1 MYVHYEEKK
10 NSRKTIYHKTHRIFH
25 ATKEP
30 RKKKKTN
37 ISYSPVTMFDRP
49 LGILRVNPLTSAE
62 VVKLS
67 QTNNDSE
74 DLGEILNFT
83 LELT

>member
-30 RKKKKTN
+30 RKKKKKL
-37 ISYSPVTMFDRP
+37 ILVTAQS
-49 LGILRVNPLTSAE
+49 LCLT
-62 VVKLS
+62 
-67 QTNNDSE
+67 
-74 DLGEILNFT
+74 GH
-83 LELT
+83 LEFYE

>member
-1 MYVHYEEKK
+1 MCIMKRKKTVEK
-10 NSRKTIYHKTHRIFH
+10 RFITRRI
-25 ATKEP
+25 ALSMPQKK
-30 RKKKKTN
+30 RAKKKKTN